1 MSVRGAVV
9 GAKTVEK
16 ECREVGFG
24 LAGTQGEITVAS
36 RI

>member
-1 MSVRGAVV
+1 MILE
-9 GAKTVEK
+9 AKTVEK
-16 ECREVGFG
+16 ECSEVGFG